1 MTTALTFLIVI
12 AILIVPFA
20 VAAALGLAA
29 HRSET
34 LRFHLDQF
42 NGSAPMWG
50 RLFDDDRDAYRIEHD
65 VDAIRTR
72 FEKQPSWPSSG
83 ATGERR

>member
-1 MTTALTFLIVI
+1 MSTVLTFF
-12 AILIVPFA
+12 ILIAPFA
-20 VAAALGLAA
+20 VAAALALAA

-34 LRFHLDQF
+34 VRFHLDQF
-42 NGSAPMWG
+42 KVSAPEWG
-50 RLFDDDRDAYRIEHD
+50 RLFDDDRDAYRIGHD

-72 FEKQPSWPSSG
+72 FEEQPSWPSSG

>member
-1 MTTALTFLIVI
+1 MTTALTFLILI
-12 AILIVPFA
+12 APFA
-20 VAAALGLAA
+20 VAAALALAA
-29 HRSET
+29 QRSET
-34 LRFHLDQF
+34 LRLHFDQF
-42 NGSAPMWG
+42 KVSAPMWG

-72 FEKQPSWPSSG
+72 FEKQPFWPSSG

>member
-1 MTTALTFLIVI
+1 MTTALTFF
-12 AILIVPFA
+12 ILIAPFA

-29 HRSET
+29 QRSET
-34 LRFHLDQF
+34 LRRHLDQF
-42 NGSAPMWG
+42 KVSAPMWG
-50 RLFDDDRDAYRIEHD
+50 RLFDDDRDAYRVEHD

-72 FEKQPSWPSSG
+72 FEKQPFWPSSG

>member
-1 MTTALTFLIVI
+1 MTTALTFLILI
-12 AILIVPFA
+12 APFA

-29 HRSET
+29 HRSGT
-34 LRFHLDQF
+34 LRLHLDQF
-42 NGSAPMWG
+42 KVSAPTWG
-50 RLFDDDRDAYRIEHD
+50 RLFDDDRDAYRIGHD

-72 FEKQPSWPSSG
+72 FEKQPFWPSSG

>member
-1 MTTALTFLIVI
+1 MATALTFLILI
-12 AILIVPFA
+12 APFA
-20 VAAALGLAA
+20 VAVALALAA

-34 LRFHLDQF
+34 VRLHLDQF
-42 NGSAPMWG
+42 TVSAPMWG

-65 VDAIRTR
+65 VHAIRTR

>member
-1 MTTALTFLIVI
+1 MTTALTFLILI
-12 AILIVPFA
+12 APFA
-20 VAAALGLAA
+20 VAAALGLAVR
-29 HRSET
+29 RSET

-42 NGSAPMWG
+42 KVSAPMWG

-72 FEKQPSWPSSG
+72 FEKQPFWPSSG

>member
-1 MTTALTFLIVI
+1 MTTALTFLILI
-12 AILIVPFA
+12 APFA

-42 NGSAPMWG
+42 KVSAPMWG

>member
-1 MTTALTFLIVI
+1 MGTALTFLILI
-12 AILIVPFA
+12 APFA
-20 VAAALGLAA
+20 VAAALALAA

-34 LRFHLDQF
+34 VRFHLDEF
-42 NGSAPMWG
+42 KVSAPMWG

-72 FEKQPSWPSSG
+72 FEKQPFWPSSG

>member
-1 MTTALTFLIVI
+1 MATALTFLILI
-12 AILIVPFA
+12 APFA
-20 VAAALGLAA
+20 LAVALALAA

-34 LRFHLDQF
+34 VRLHLDQF
-42 NGSAPMWG
+42 AVSAPMWG

>member
-1 MTTALTFLIVI
+1 MATALTFLILI
-12 AILIVPFA
+12 APFA
-20 VAAALGLAA
+20 VAVALASAA

-34 LRFHLDQF
+34 VRLHLDQF
-42 NGSAPMWG
+42 TVSAPMWG
-50 RLFDDDRDAYRIEHD
+50 RLFDDDRDAYRVEHD

>member
-1 MTTALTFLIVI
+1 MTTALIFLIVS
-12 AILIVPFA
+12 VPFA
-20 VAAALGLAA
+20 VPAALALAA

-34 LRFHLDQF
+34 VRFHLDQF
-42 NGSAPMWG
+42 KVAAPEWG

-72 FEKQPSWPSSG
+72 FEKQPFWPSSG

>member
-1 MTTALTFLIVI
+1 MTTALTLI
-12 AILIVPFA
+12 ILIAPFA

-42 NGSAPMWG
+42 KVSAPMWG

>member
-1 MTTALTFLIVI
+1 MTTALTFLILI
-12 AILIVPFA
+12 APFA

-29 HRSET
+29 QRSET
-34 LRFHLDQF
+34 LRLHLDQF
-42 NGSAPMWG
+42 KVSAPMWG

-72 FEKQPSWPSSG
+72 FEKQPFWPSSG

>member
-1 MTTALTFLIVI
+1 MGTELTFF
-12 AILIVPFA
+12 ILIAPFA
-20 VAAALGLAA
+20 VAAAVALAA

-34 LRFHLDQF
+34 VRFHLDQF
-42 NGSAPMWG
+42 KVSAPEWG
-50 RLFDDDRDAYRIEHD
+50 RLFDDDRDAYRVRHD
-65 VDAIRTR
+65 VGAIRTR

>member
-1 MTTALTFLIVI
+1 MTTALTFLILI
-12 AILIVPFA
+12 APFA

-29 HRSET
+29 QRSET

-42 NGSAPMWG
+42 KVSAPMWG

-72 FEKQPSWPSSG
+72 FEKQPFWPSSG